1 MLMSRELVQR
11 AMRGDADAFGAL
23 AAGSIDRMAGTA
35 GLVLRDRDAADDA
48 VQEALV
54 RAWRDLPGLRD
65 PDRFE
70 AWLYSIVV
78 RACHDQLRRRR
89 RDRLSQQ
96 DAMPSRSVA
105 SDAFRIVADRDELVT
120 ALDRLSAKQRTAV
133 VLHYYVGLSHRQVAQ
148 VLGEP
153 VGTVKARLSRSL
165 DYLQAALA
173 ADARLGVREEGRA

>member
-1 MLMSRELVQR
+1 MH
-11 AMRGDADAFGAL
+11 GDADAFGAL
-23 AAGSIDRMAGTA
+23 AAGAIDRMAGMA

-70 AWLYSIVV
+70 AWLYRIVV

-89 RDRLSQQ
+89 RERLSYQ
-96 DAMPSRSVA
+96 DAVA
-105 SDAFRIVADRDELVT
+105 GRAVAADAFRSVADRDELAT
-120 ALDRLSAKQRTAV
+120 ALHRLSRQQRTTV
-133 VLHYYVGLSHRQVAQ
+133 ILHYYVGLSHRQVAE

-173 ADARLGVREEGRA
+173 ADARLEVHEEGRA

>member
-1 MLMSRELVQR
+1 
-11 AMRGDADAFGAL
+11 MRGDADAFGAL
-23 AAGSIDRMAGTA
+23 AARSIERMAGTA

-70 AWLYSIVV
+70 AWLYRIVV

-89 RDRLSQQ
+89 RERLSHQKALEGRPGAT
-96 DAMPSRSVA
+96 DAIRS
-105 SDAFRIVADRDELVT
+105 VADRDELVT
-120 ALDRLSAKQRTAV
+120 ALGRLSAEQRTAV

-173 ADARLGVREEGRA
+173 ADARLGVRKEGQA

>member
-1 MLMSRELVQR
+1 MSRELVER
-11 AMRGDADAFGAL
+11 AMHGDADAFGVL
-23 AAGSIDRMAGTA
+23 AARTIDRMAGTA

-70 AWLYSIVV
+70 AWLYRIVV

-89 RDRLSQQ
+89 RERLSHR
-96 DAMPSRSVA
+96 DAVA
-105 SDAFRIVADRDELVT
+105 SRAVAADAFRSVADRDELTT
-120 ALDRLSAKQRTAV
+120 ALHRLSQQQRTTV

-173 ADARLGVREEGRA
+173 ADARLEVHEEGRA